1 MDDMI
6 KLIVLDLD
14 GVVKGFKEG
23 VNSPYPSQ
31 KVIDYLRRTQDKGV
45 PISLC
50 TGKASFAV
58 RKIVEKMELNN
69 QHITDGGAVV
79 FDPLN
84 DKLLRSS
91 VLPQESVV
99 QLLDRADGKKILWEL
114 YTLNKKYIE
123 NGYPLHI
130 RESREIMP
138 WDEVADLRPLGS
150 SEKITKIEI
159 KYLPDTEDYLK
170 KIFEPHLDKLD
181 IQWTHIPSLLPMK
194 IVILTA
200 KGVSKHAAVAD
211 LVSFYGIRFSE
222 VLAVGDTMMDWG
234 FMDGCGYVATMGNAN
249 HEMKEL
255 IIDHGGFIGG
265 HVDDDGLIDILEH
278 YSKDIVFA
286 TSNNTELIK

>member
-1 MDDMI
+1 MI
-6 KLIVLDLD
+6 KLIVLDVD

-23 VNSPYPSQ
+23 VNSPYPSE
-31 KVIDYLRRTQDKGV
+31 KVIDYLKKTQDKGI
-45 PISLC
+45 PICLC

-58 RKIVEKMELNN
+58 RKIVEKMGLNN

-79 FDPLN
+79 FDPL
-84 DKLLRSS
+84 DDTVLKSIT
-91 VLPQESVV
+91 LPQDSVNS
-99 QLLDRADGKKILWEL
+99 LLNSTHGKKILWEL
-114 YTLNKKYIE
+114 YTLNSKFIE
-123 NGYPLHI
+123 ADYPLDI

-138 WDEVADLRPLGS
+138 WNEVHDLRPLGK

-159 KYLPDTEDYLK
+159 KYLPNTEEYLK
-170 KIFEPHLDKLD
+170 QIFKPHEEKLD

-200 KGVSKHAAVAD
+200 KGVTKHVAVTD
-211 LVSFYGIRFSE
+211 LVNYYGVDFSE

-249 HEMKEL
+249 GEMKEL
-255 IIDHGGFIGG
+255 ITDHGGFIGG

-278 YSKDIVFA
+278 YRKDIVF
-286 TSNNTELIK
+286 SSRN